1 MSGVSSY
8 FPIKKADETAL
19 FLGIALY
26 QMACALSIDTNIFL
40 IGREYGCRL

>member
-8 FPIKKADETAL
+8 FSIKKADEAAL

-26 QMACALSIDTNIFL
+26 QMAFYAF
-40 IGREYGCRL
+40 